1 MNEEAGND
9 ALRTDP
15 RTFAVRAIAMLGQLV
30 LPIIVGAFAILDK
43 GDLGDLLLYFVP
55 LVLVAGGGNLLFAY
69 LRWTRLTY
77 TVGNTDIRVES
88 GVLSRAARSVPYE
101 RIQDVS
107 LEQKPLPRLFGLVE
121 VRFETGAGGGDD
133 LSLAYLRESEGER
146 LRELVRSRREGPA
159 AFAAPIGEEE
169 LAEANTAHLL
179 YAMSPRRVVTFGL
192 FEFSLVVVAVA
203 AGVAQQFD
211 FLLPFEIWDWRGW
224 RDISDWRAW
233 GDQLSGPGAWLAGL
247 GIHAQVLGAL
257 IAALALL
264 LIGVASGVVRTVL
277 REWGFRLERT
287 DKGLRR
293 RRGLLTRTDLVMP
306 THRIQALRV
315 RTGMVRRL
323 FGFHALKAVSLAS
336 DSGSANHD
344 AVPFGRMDEIAR
356 VVSETGFALPE
367 ESSDWH
373 RGAPAHRIDA
383 FLLGLAAM
391 LVLSGIALALG
402 HWKLAIVPT
411 ILGGGAIAFDQFL
424 TWRWTRHALDRDRL
438 YTRRGW
444 LAPSMT
450 IAARHK
456 LQSVELVQHPLAR
469 LRGYADVRFGL
480 AGGNLRLRGL
490 SVAEA
495 ERVRAAVLDSMA
507 ANDFSQISEATPT
520 GC

>member
-1 MNEEAGND
+1 
-9 ALRTDP
+9 
-15 RTFAVRAIAMLGQLV
+15 
-30 LPIIVGAFAILDK
+30 
-43 GDLGDLLLYFVP
+43 
-55 LVLVAGGGNLLFAY
+55 
-69 LRWTRLTY
+69 
-77 TVGNTDIRVES
+77 
-88 GVLSRAARSVPYE
+88 
-101 RIQDVS
+101 
-107 LEQKPLPRLFGLVE
+107 LPRLFGLVE

-146 LRELVRSRREGPA
+146 LRELVRSRREGPVA
-159 AFAAPIGEEE
+159 SAAPTDEDE

-233 GDQLSGPGAWLAGL
+233 GDQLSGPGAWFAGL

-356 VVSETGFALPE
+356 VVSETGFALP
-367 ESSDWH
+367 
-373 RGAPAHRIDA
+373 
-383 FLLGLAAM
+383 
-391 LVLSGIALALG
+391 
-402 HWKLAIVPT
+402 
-411 ILGGGAIAFDQFL
+411 
-424 TWRWTRHALDRDRL
+424 
-438 YTRRGW
+438 
-444 LAPSMT
+444 
-450 IAARHK
+450 
-456 LQSVELVQHPLAR
+456 
-469 LRGYADVRFGL
+469 
-480 AGGNLRLRGL
+480 
-490 SVAEA
+490 
-495 ERVRAAVLDSMA
+495 
-507 ANDFSQISEATPT
+507 
-520 GC
+520 